1 MYPLIQ
7 DHVWEKM
14 GKTLLITV
22 LDSFI
27 KVRNE
32 RVNIHVYQ
40 NPISSH
46 NLFLQGSVAE
56 GVGSCKSKVLSDS
69 AVTLARHYPDIIAN
83 EIITR
88 MLKTLIYTRDH
99 PVTTLVQHFLWVEL
113 AVLSQFLLTLS
124 FNNCLNGNVN
134 SGRI

>member
-1 MYPLIQ
+1 MP
-7 DHVWEKM
+7 H
-14 GKTLLITV
+14 
-22 LDSFI
+22 
-27 KVRNE
+27 
-32 RVNIHVYQ
+32 
-40 NPISSH
+40 P
-46 NLFLQGSVAE
+46 FLQGSVAE

-83 EIITR
+83 EIISR

-134 SGRI
+134 SGCVCGCGLKHVCIFWNIIMNFVMLLYI